1 MLNPNANLIVKQ
13 NYKSTPT
20 VLNKVI
26 DLVKL
31 DKDKFVSKKNGAK
44 LINADIH
51 YFSNDHKKTPMIIN
65 DNIRKAS
72 TIKNIKRVSKDE
84 ENVTSRDHKSIN
96 NKKNIYTPKILK
108 NLKKENN
115 LTNTIILTTNRTENN
130 KDSPKVHLKTIP
142 SDYNQTELEINEGK
156 KINDQDLKHE
166 HCIIKSVDNDSL
178 EKNILLSIQNF
189 GTLLRIGSSKAIKIN
204 ENNPEIR
211 KLNNLLGDLKSSA
224 SDSIL
229 NNEMIKRDTLRSED
243 SNKKLEL
250 REQNSLLMRIKRE
263 NIINKIYLSSDTR
276 IKKYGLFFEFFSDN
290 IKEIN
295 KFLKPEEQIKEN
307 NNFSTLSKLRIIEKT
322 LSNFEN
328 KASSN
333 VVSEISLFNETEKN
347 EQKNLAKKYSINKLS
362 IRDGT
367 QGDCHCSEMQENAV
381 VNIPSDLSA
390 IKIKIINVE
399 NIAKVMNNSSIN
411 NITQIKLNYHERK
424 HSTLDLLDN
433 KSINSEYCR
442 NGKVYDDDQ
451 IMKNLEFDL
460 QSNVSSLKNL
470 SKYFQMDYIRPDY
483 RYANEE
489 IKDLNSTV
497 LVNDFQSKVASEK
510 KSHSTTRKL
519 PMRIKSIKNMLN
531 MERSMD
537 RLNRENNDLIII
549 QNNNDVTRENN
560 SIRNIKTEKNLR

>member
-1 MLNPNANLIVKQ
+1 
-13 NYKSTPT
+13 
-20 VLNKVI
+20 
-26 DLVKL
+26 
-31 DKDKFVSKKNGAK
+31 
-44 LINADIH
+44 
-51 YFSNDHKKTPMIIN
+51 
-65 DNIRKAS
+65 
-72 TIKNIKRVSKDE
+72 
-84 ENVTSRDHKSIN
+84 
-96 NKKNIYTPKILK
+96 
-108 NLKKENN
+108 
-115 LTNTIILTTNRTENN
+115 
-130 KDSPKVHLKTIP
+130 
-142 SDYNQTELEINEGK
+142 
-156 KINDQDLKHE
+156 
-166 HCIIKSVDNDSL
+166 
-178 EKNILLSIQNF
+178 
-189 GTLLRIGSSKAIKIN
+189 
-204 ENNPEIR
+204 
-211 KLNNLLGDLKSSA
+211 
-224 SDSIL
+224 
-229 NNEMIKRDTLRSED
+229 
-243 SNKKLEL
+243 
-250 REQNSLLMRIKRE
+250 
-263 NIINKIYLSSDTR
+263 
-276 IKKYGLFFEFFSDN
+276 
-290 IKEIN
+290 
-295 KFLKPEEQIKEN
+295 
-307 NNFSTLSKLRIIEKT
+307 
-322 LSNFEN
+322 
-328 KASSN
+328 
-333 VVSEISLFNETEKN
+333 
-347 EQKNLAKKYSINKLS
+347 
-362 IRDGT
+362 
-367 QGDCHCSEMQENAV
+367 MQENAV